1 MLQVSQY
8 LRSKKWDTR
17 VAAAHAIGAI
27 ADNVKHTSATELSSC
42 VDGKMLEAGISATF
56 DDVVALPNWHSRT
69 GAGTSFRRFFSLY
82 AVCIFFHCFFLFLTA
97 CLGILCW
104 MDILQ
109 VVSSHDGAQIIVA
122 YSFP

>member
-1 MLQVSQY
+1 MSQY

-27 ADNVKHTSATELSSC
+27 AENVKHTSVTELSSS
-42 VDGKMLEAGISATF
+42 VDAKMLEAGISATF

-69 GAGTSFRRFFSLY
+69 GAGTSFGRFFSLY
-82 AVCIFFHCFFLFLTA
+82 AIYISFHYLLFLTA
-97 CLGILCW
+97 CLGFLCW

-109 VVSSHDGAQIIVA
+109 VVSSRDRAQIIVA